1 MRQCLSFDFIPV
13 PQAFSTGNSY
23 LFHCSLGSLL
33 QRIKMNKYK
42 DEEIFEFFLSISC
55 KKGNQK
61 GLQHSMLSIHNA
73 YDQRSVSKRKLKRK
87 DPLNKCKLPC
97 PRPGEKQE
105 EIYEEGTGLPFCR
118 SALQPVN
125 FFFQKDL
132 FLKGFCFS
140 NLMQCPTKLREMS
153 SFLDISPYSFLSFLF
168 FFFSLPLM
176 NYLPYFSFF
185 QIA

>member
-1 MRQCLSFDFIPV
+1 
-13 PQAFSTGNSY
+13 
-23 LFHCSLGSLL
+23 
-33 QRIKMNKYK
+33 
-42 DEEIFEFFLSISC
+42 
-55 KKGNQK
+55 
-61 GLQHSMLSIHNA
+61 MLSIHNA

-105 EIYEEGTGLPFCR
+105 EIYEEGTRLPFCR

-168 FFFSLPLM
+168 FFFFFTIDELSALFQFFLDCLKYFPLNFLCCLGCWSCAEVKKRPCSESSLRHSKRL
-176 NYLPYFSFF
+176 L
-185 QIA
+185 

>member
-1 MRQCLSFDFIPV
+1 
-13 PQAFSTGNSY
+13 
-23 LFHCSLGSLL
+23 
-33 QRIKMNKYK
+33 
-42 DEEIFEFFLSISC
+42 
-55 KKGNQK
+55 
-61 GLQHSMLSIHNA
+61 MLSIHNA

-153 SFLDISPYSFLSFLF
+153 SFLDISLYSFLSFLF
-168 FFFSLPLM
+168 FLFFLYHWWTICLISVFFRLPEI
-176 NYLPYFSFF
+176 FSTEFSVLSGLLIMCRGKKETLLRIKS
-185 QIA
+185 QT